1 MADKPLEDGNSGRP
15 GIASY
20 DVDNREWVFPRYFPA
35 LQLKQIRPIADKHTA
50 TTLATTPARFPLP
63 TTHVKRT
70 KTKQRTGVRKRIK
83 GLVKTDPVL
92 CAALDLL
99 PDLDLSSAAVSST
112 RDPLVGNLLSFG
124 SITLGN
130 RYETPR
136 RVAALATGET
146 GNILQLAIVN
156 KEIYDW
162 GQVKK
167 TWVDG
172 PTLKEAPV
180 GYWNEE
186 AAPIQQIC
194 FAQSEDRSCLLAVR
208 LPTRTVL
215 LRPMYHRQARM
226 IPSSSFYDLPKSVV
240 EPHPVLSIH
249 HKDTGGSPHV
259 DFAFNPD
266 NQLQFALAH
275 QDQTWSVWN
284 MHHPRKGDKY
294 SPSRLARGRINKPKD
309 NHVPRQDG
317 WARILWVANP
327 HTLLVC
333 NRRHLGI
340 ISIKKRPHIHYPY
353 SDIFSEKQSEDW
365 ILDVKR
371 HPKDTCQFFVLTSSL
386 LILMTVTTSSGA
398 DTGADE
404 VVVTTLQSWKHYRDA
419 KDLSLQMEVQL
430 VSETESFVIVYSTLN
445 TCIQVYSYRKSSSS
459 SPAPVACSDPS
470 LLSLGLD
477 ESTRISRIHIESMK
491 QEGMQNDIN
500 FFRLFVTLSD
510 GDMQELVMYSSS
522 LESTGSYQPLMD
534 FKKSTVKHPRAG
546 FSKKDIVHAED
557 DFVVPNRL
565 AFAGAPH
572 ARITSQLP
580 KLLPPLETVVR
591 RHFRRHETTKRIGRS
606 LAMAHR
612 VSDGVDVVQIANE
625 VRQMLTQGLDA
636 IARPF
641 RTLMEHA
648 NMNVIVFDLDAASS
662 GIEDLFSLQN
672 RHATVQI
679 RHIAS
684 GSRLELS
691 KDGNTTLADVY
702 NDILEKWVT
711 PLLPKAAVYIRLA
724 HERLAQQVATE
735 LVLSSTRVR
744 ERGLDDQNIDPQ
756 SQDSGFHPSSHFFSS
771 QPLPTPPLSSFP
783 GSSPPVPPSTTSILS
798 GTLTRLGMHLP
809 LRESSQNPA
818 SIASSKPRVL
828 ARWQTGNDVRTF
840 IWAESDVQLEAIQ
853 QQRMKMERR
862 EKRQQRKA
870 ERVRLKDMSQFVSFP
885 QSSPGPMLGS
895 MGSGSQM
902 PSQSQ
907 SQSQSQ
913 LPSQTGGFII
923 PQSQTERGKFGGRL
937 EKKKKKKTRMSGF

>member
-20 DVDNREWVFPRYFPA
+20 DVDNREWVFPRYFAA
-35 LQLKQIRPIADKHTA
+35 LQLKQIRPVTDKHTA
-50 TTLATTPARFPLP
+50 TSLATTPARFPLP
-63 TTHVKRT
+63 TTHAKRS

-92 CAALDLL
+92 CASLGLL
-99 PDLDLSSAAVSST
+99 PDLDLSSAAVSSA

-136 RVAALATGET
+136 RVAALATGEA

-162 GQVKK
+162 GQAKK

-172 PTLKEAPV
+172 PTLKEAPL
-180 GYWNEE
+180 GYWNED

-215 LRPMYHRQARM
+215 LRPLYHRQVRTT
-226 IPSSSFYDLPKSVV
+226 PSSSFYDLPKSVI
-240 EPHPVLSIH
+240 EPHPVLTIH
-249 HKDTGGSPHV
+249 HKETGGSPHV

-275 QDQTWSVWN
+275 QDHTWSVWN

-294 SPSRLARGRINKPKD
+294 SPSRLARGRINKLKD
-309 NHVPRQDG
+309 NDVARQDE

-340 ISIKKRPHIHYPY
+340 ISIKTRPHFYRPY
-353 SDIFSEKQSEDW
+353 SGIFSEKQSEDW

-386 LILMTVTTSSGA
+386 LILMAVTTSSGA

-404 VVVTTLQSWKHYRDA
+404 AVVTTLQSWKHCRDA
-419 KDLSLQMEVQL
+419 KDFTLQIQVQL
-430 VSETESFVIVYSTLN
+430 VSDTESFVIVYSTLN
-445 TCIQVYSYRKSSSS
+445 TRIQVYSYSKSSSS
-459 SPAPVACSDPS
+459 SPALVACSDPS

-477 ESTRISRIHIESMK
+477 ESIRINTIHTETMQ
-491 QEGMQNDIN
+491 QEGVQNDVN

-510 GDMQELVMYSSS
+510 GDMQELVVCSSS
-522 LESTGSYQPLMD
+522 LEATGSYQVIMD
-534 FKKSTVKHPRAG
+534 FKKSTIKHPRAG
-546 FSKKDIVHAED
+546 NSKKDIVHVED
-557 DFVVPNRL
+557 DFIVPNRL
-565 AFAGAPH
+565 AFAGAPR
-572 ARITSQLP
+572 AKITSQLP
-580 KLLPPLETVVR
+580 RLLPPLEIVVR
-591 RHFRRHETTKRIGRS
+591 RHFRRHETRRRIGRS
-606 LAMAHR
+606 LVMAHR
-612 VSDGVDVVQIANE
+612 VFDGVDVVETASE
-625 VRQMLTQGLDA
+625 VRQMLTHGLDV
-636 IARPF
+636 ISTPF

-648 NMNVIVFDLDAASS
+648 NMKVIFFDFGEASS
-662 GIEDLFSLQN
+662 GIEELFSLQN
-672 RHATVQI
+672 RHATAEI

-691 KDGNTTLADVY
+691 KQGNTTPSDVY
-702 NDILEKWVT
+702 DDIVEKWVT
-711 PLLPKAAVYIRLA
+711 PLSPKIAVRVRLA
-724 HERLAQQVATE
+724 NERLAQQIAME

-744 ERGLDDQNIDPQ
+744 EHGVDDQIIGPQ
-756 SQDSGFHPSSHFFSS
+756 SQDSVFHSSSQFFSS
-771 QPLPTPPLSSFP
+771 QPLPTPPLSSFS
-783 GSSPPVPPSTTSILS
+783 GSSPPMPPSTTSNLS
-798 GTLTRLGMHLP
+798 GTLTRLGMHLS
-809 LRESSQNPA
+809 LRESSQTLA
-818 SIASSKPRVL
+818 SIASSNPRVL
-828 ARWQTGNDVRTF
+828 ARWQPGNDVRTF

-853 QQRMKMERR
+853 KQRKKIERR
-862 EKRQQRKA
+862 EKRQQRKT
-870 ERVRLKDMSQFVSFP
+870 ERMRLKDMSQFVSFP
-885 QSSPGPMLGS
+885 QSSPGPMLGNMAKMTAS
-895 MGSGSQM
+895 
-902 PSQSQ
+902 
-907 SQSQSQ
+907 
-913 LPSQTGGFII
+913 
-923 PQSQTERGKFGGRL
+923 
-937 EKKKKKKTRMSGF
+937 